1 MTATTC
7 DIVGVWHGV
16 PSTSRRRKAI
26 SCRRPQDARRLEQGA
41 AVPRARRRRPWSGR
55 RHPSGPDRGGDRA
68 LRHPPGRSPSARV
81 RRRPG
86 VVRRAGRAAVRRLV
100 QRLARRR
107 TRPGGGSHRQG
118 GGGRTD
124 HRWVAADGRP
134 GGGCRMRRPVLVD
147 RPAPRQRPS
156 GRGRQRLVVQRRS
169 QADRMVVAALCG
181 VLRAAPGVPGAGLRA
196 SCGLRQLI
204 AFLRRDVLG
213 TPCQTPTMSHV
224 VAVMPVPAP
233 HAYPQVE
240 IASVIGPILVR
251 DPTRRSLLERLHAA
265 SGVARRTLALPL
277 AEYATLRDFGTANEA
292 FVRVGT
298 DLGEQAVRGA
308 LERAGLAPSEVDFLL
323 FTTVTGVSAPSL
335 DALLVE
341 PLGLRPDV
349 RRLPSFGL
357 GCAGGAAGLARVHDY
372 LLGHPTHVAVLLSVE
387 LCSLTIQHGDDST
400 ANLVASGLFGDGAA
414 AAVLVGSDHPLA
426 PGSGPRVVDAASRL
440 YPGTEDSLGW
450 AVGRSGLRIVLSA
463 GLPDLVASRLGDDVA
478 GLE

>member
-1 MTATTC
+1 
-7 DIVGVWHGV
+7 
-16 PSTSRRRKAI
+16 
-26 SCRRPQDARRLEQGA
+26 
-41 AVPRARRRRPWSGR
+41 
-55 RHPSGPDRGGDRA
+55 
-68 LRHPPGRSPSARV
+68 
-81 RRRPG
+81 
-86 VVRRAGRAAVRRLV
+86 
-100 QRLARRR
+100 
-107 TRPGGGSHRQG
+107 
-118 GGGRTD
+118 
-124 HRWVAADGRP
+124 
-134 GGGCRMRRPVLVD
+134 
-147 RPAPRQRPS
+147 
-156 GRGRQRLVVQRRS
+156 
-169 QADRMVVAALCG
+169 
-181 VLRAAPGVPGAGLRA
+181 
-196 SCGLRQLI
+196 
-204 AFLRRDVLG
+204 
-213 TPCQTPTMSHV
+213 MSHV

-233 HAYPQVE
+233 HAYPQAE

-372 LLGHPTHVAVLLSVE
+372 LLGHPADVAVLLSVE

-478 GLE
+478 AFLETHDLKTRDIGAWVVHAGGPRILEAVRDALDLEPDALDRSRASLAQAGNLSSTSVLHVLASHMDADPEPGTWGVVIAFGPGVGAELVLLRWG